1 MKAFRFLFMLI
12 GLMLFSTGIRAS
24 VTDQK
29 ESSKTVVA
37 FDVGKTAITDYNF
50 TTPTVDYAI
59 AEVQTFHENFGKRLE
74 SQNTITQ
81 ASDLLP
87 ALTDY
92 TEPRLLLPEYNY
104 RC

>member
-50 TTPTVDYAI
+50 TIPAVDI
-59 AEVQTFHENFGKRLE
+59 FAEVQTFHENFGKRLE